1 MGTSGSFSLL
11 ALTLLWVL
19 LGGGSHL
26 QDDRLKFKMNGW
38 VTNANYSVN
47 KGIFMLFINH
57 RLVESATIK
66 RALDEV
72 YSAYLPKGQHSAV
85 YMR

>member
-1 MGTSGSFSLL
+1 MRNRDFLGP
-11 ALTLLWVL
+11 
-19 LGGGSHL
+19 LGGGSRL
-26 QDDRLKFKMNGW
+26 QDDRLKFKMKGW

-57 RLVESATIK
+57 RLVESTTIK

-72 YSAYLPKGQHSAV
+72 YSAYLPKGQHSVV